1 MSDNETDHEG
11 QPEGDGPGKLQADA
25 APSPKD
31 ETGQPQGEDDSP
43 DAPAKPRPGLGRRV
57 SNRLLAADA
66 WIDSTGWRVGRM
78 LARAIEGY
86 SVWLRRFRVRG
97 FSRLANELACDAL
110 TFGLAGSVL
119 MLALALP
126 AFQATRK
133 ADWKTT
139 NDFAV
144 TFLDRYGNEIGR
156 RGILLNNSVPLEE
169 LPDYL
174 VKATL
179 ATEDRRFFY
188 HFGIDV
194 LGTFRALVANL
205 RANGVVEGGSS
216 ITQQLAKNLFLSN
229 ERTLDRKIKEAFLSL
244 WLEANLSKREI
255 LKLYLDRAYMGGG
268 TFGVGA
274 AAEFYFGK
282 SVRDVT
288 LAEAA
293 MLSGLY
299 KAPTKYAPH
308 INLPAARLRANEV
321 LTNMVQAG
329 FMTEGQV
336 IGARRNPATAVDRS
350 KGESPDNFLD
360 WAYDEV
366 KQLAPGNDRILT
378 VRTTLDPALQSQA
391 DRSVTSTLR
400 QYGQER
406 RVGQGALV
414 SLTTDG
420 AVRAMVGGHDYGA
433 SQFNRAVNALRQ
445 PGSSFKPFVYMTAFM
460 NGYSENS
467 IVPDAPITIGGW
479 SPRNYGRSYHGSVTL
494 KTALTRSFNTVPVRL
509 AHAMGIDKVIATA
522 KSMGIRSELERS
534 IVISL
539 GVSEVTVLDMAGA
552 YAAFANGGY
561 KATPYGVLEIKNSKG
576 ETIWNHDRNATR
588 PERILPR
595 DKVEEMND
603 VLHNV
608 VEHGTG
614 RRARIDGVVSA
625 GKTGTTQAYRDA
637 WFAGYTG
644 NYCTVVWFG
653 NDNYTPTGR
662 VTGGSLPAMTWQ
674 TYMRY
679 AQAGV
684 EQRPLPGVNESP
696 ADARVAEAAN
706 GEDGQPFGANPRLLT
721 KEGTEVLRR
730 IQGLF
735 RDVAPLPPP
744 GRRQAF
750 SRPVRDV
757 GPGRLSEAPATT
769 GSISGEVN

>member
-1 MSDNETDHEG
+1 MSHNETD
-11 QPEGDGPGKLQADA
+11 QPGR
-25 APSPKD
+25 
-31 ETGQPQGEDDSP
+31 P
-43 DAPAKPRPGLGRRV
+43 DAPEGEKPGSAEAPKRKMRRL
-57 SNRLLAADA
+57 SERLLAVDA
-66 WIDSTGWRVGRM
+66 WIDSSVWRIGHVLR
-78 LARAIEGY
+78 RAIEGY
-86 SVWLRRFRVRG
+86 SIWLRRFRVKG
-97 FSRLANELACDAL
+97 FARVANELACDGL
-110 TFGLAGSVL
+110 TFGLAGFIL
-119 MLALALP
+119 LLALALP

-179 ATEDRRFFY
+179 ATEDRRFFS

-194 LGTFRALVANL
+194 LGTLRALVANL
-205 RANGVVEGGSS
+205 RANTVVEGGSS

-350 KGESPDNFLD
+350 KNETPDNFLD
-360 WAYDEV
+360 WAFDEV

-378 VRTTLDPALQSQA
+378 VRTTLDPALQAQA
-391 DRSVTSTLR
+391 DRAVTSTLR

-414 SLTTDG
+414 SVTTDG

-433 SQFNRAVNALRQ
+433 SQFNRAVDALRQ

-467 IVPDAPITIGGW
+467 IVPDAPINIGGW

-494 KTALTRSFNTVPVRL
+494 KTALTHSYNTVPVRL
-509 AHAMGIDKVIATA
+509 AQAIGRDKIVATA
-522 KSMGIRSELERS
+522 HNMGIRSELKITRALP
-534 IVISL
+534 L
-539 GVSEVTVLDMAGA
+539 GVAEVTVLDMAGA

-561 KATPYGVLEIKNSKG
+561 KATPYGILEIKNSEGK
-576 ETIWNHDRNATR
+576 TIWSHDRDAPKPHR
-588 PERILPR
+588 VLPL

-603 VLHNV
+603 VLNNV

-614 RRARIDGVVSA
+614 RRAIIDGVVSA

-674 TYMRY
+674 NYMRY

-684 EQRPLPGVNESP
+684 EQKPLPGVSESP
-696 ADARVAEAAN
+696 ADAKVANA
-706 GEDGQPFGANPRLLT
+706 GSGDDSQPFGANPRLLT
-721 KEGTEVLRR
+721 KEGTEVLQR
-730 IQGLF
+730 IQALF
-735 RDVAPLPPP
+735 KDAAPLPPP
-744 GRRQAF
+744 GSQRQAF
-750 SRPVRDV
+750 APPVRNV
-757 GPGRLSEAPATT
+757 GPGLASNITT
-769 GSISGEVN
+769 GTVSASANASGNASGEVH